1 MAVYREC
8 FVIVK
13 RQYPIDFKL
22 ERRTTSHYALFFRAR
37 DLLQSDSPNSLCN
50 NLSSTIRMLESHL
63 LASSHDSW
71 SLNFHNTKIFS
82 YRFYSQVA

>member
-50 NLSSTIRMLESHL
+50 NLSSTIRMLESHNL
-63 LASSHDSW
+63 TITWPQASMLHPYDQS
-71 SLNFHNTKIFS
+71 NG
-82 YRFYSQVA
+82 